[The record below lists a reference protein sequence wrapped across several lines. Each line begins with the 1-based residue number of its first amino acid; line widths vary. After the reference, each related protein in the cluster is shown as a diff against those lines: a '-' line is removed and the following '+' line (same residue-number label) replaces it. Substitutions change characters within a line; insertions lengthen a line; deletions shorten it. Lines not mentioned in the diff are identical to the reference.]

1 MYQYISISNLHSCQ
15 FLMVVHCFAVYK
27 LFSYLPD
34 VVKNHRLLVSEAYL
48 IIFKVNKALES
59 Q

>member
-1 MYQYISISNLHSCQ
+1 
-15 FLMVVHCFAVYK
+15 MVVHCFAVYK